1 MTYIFLAV
9 FWIVSLVLACFLGW
23 NVGREAS
30 ANEMMKYGKT
40 RWKGLVYNCD
50 RIFPE

>member
-1 MTYIFLAV
+1 MTSIFLLV
-9 FWIVSLVLACFLGW
+9 VWFISLVFACFLGW
-23 NVGREAS
+23 NIGRDSS

-40 RWKGLVYNCD
+40 RWKGLVYICD

>member
-1 MTYIFLAV
+1 MTAIFLVV
-9 FWIVSLVLACFLGW
+9 FWVVTLVLACFFGW
-23 NVGREAS
+23 IVGRDAS

-40 RWKGLVYNCD
+40 RWKGLVYICD